1 MAGKPRKPPA
11 PRRSKAALQ
20 ASAATVPLH
29 PLADQPKA
37 NADRGEH
44 ELTLAGVTYRL
55 RPSHAA
61 LRAIEAKTER
71 SLLTLLRMASIGE
84 LTLDQLGEVAAELI
98 RAGADEADLATRH
111 VGAKR
116 IGELAF
122 EEGLPRVMARLSICL
137 ADAASGGRD
146 AEGNAKAAPSM
157 MTSGGAGAA

>member
-1 MAGKPRKPPA
+1 MVDKRRKPAA
-11 PRRSKAALQ
+11 PRRSRAALQ
-20 ASAATVPLH
+20 ASAAAVPH
-29 PLADQPKA
+29 PFAEQPAA

-71 SLLTLLRMASIGE
+71 SLLSLLRMASVGD
-84 LTLDQLGEVAAELI
+84 LTLDQVGEVASELI
-98 RAGADEADLATRH
+98 RAGADESDLATRH

-122 EEGLPRVMARLSICL
+122 EEGLPRIMARLSICL

-146 AEGNAKAAPSM
+146 AAGNVKAAPTM
-157 MTSGGAGAA
+157 MTSEGAGVA